1 MIKKANEI
9 EAVVKPEMLG
19 GSGSVMFHHLAD
31 KEQLLDHARLFS
43 VLTLEKGCGIGYHTH
58 TNEREFFY
66 VLQGTPTVNDNGTE
80 YVLAPGDSAMTEI
93 GGGHSIENRADETA
107 RVLALIRLQ

>member
-1 MIKKANEI
+1 MIKRANEI
-9 EAVVKPEMLG
+9 EAVVKAEMLG

-31 KEQLLDHARLFS
+31 KEQLLGHARLFS
-43 VLTLEKGCGIGYHTH
+43 ILTLEKGCGIGYHTH

-80 YVLAPGDSAMTEI
+80 YMLAPGDSAMTEI
-93 GGGHSIENRADETA
+93 GGGHSIENRAEETA
-107 RVLALIRLQ
+107 KVLALIMLQ

>member
-9 EAVVKPEMLG
+9 EAVVKAEMLG
-19 GSGSVMFHHLAD
+19 GKGEVMFHHLAD

-43 VLTLEKGCGIGYHTH
+43 ILTLEKGCGIGYHIH

-80 YVLAPGDSAMTEI
+80 YVLAPGDSAMTEL

-107 RVLALIRLQ
+107 KVLALIMLQ

>member
-1 MIKKANEI
+1 MIKKASDI
-9 EAVVKPEMLG
+9 EAVVKTEMLG
-19 GSGSVMFHHLAD
+19 GSGSVTFHHLAD
-31 KEQLLDHARLFS
+31 KAQLLDHARLFS
-43 VLTLEKGCGIGYHTH
+43 ILTLEKGCGIGYHTH

-93 GGGHSIENRADETA
+93 GGGHSIENRAEETA
-107 RVLALIRLQ
+107 KVLALIVLE